1 MSKSKSPDRKTRKI
15 KKAKRNSD
23 LDKEI
28 SKSGIYDDEN
38 PPHLEAK
45 NYINDLLAQN
55 VPKDGKLIVLDGTHF
70 RTSRALNLPLR
81 TIIPQFNYDHYEQ
94 MIQEETFGHCVQY
107 EQLAILLRQMEDPIG
122 LLYADICGSMK
133 EMQSI
138 LGEISKKT
146 FTKDAI
152 VACTIC
158 ARDGEKKDSNTLE
171 FTTELLLELYNTLK
185 GKWNVIGETS
195 RIKYG
200 NMCTYILKKED

>member
-1 MSKSKSPDRKTRKI
+1 
-15 KKAKRNSD
+15 
-23 LDKEI
+23 
-28 SKSGIYDDEN
+28 
-38 PPHLEAK
+38 
-45 NYINDLLAQN
+45 
-55 VPKDGKLIVLDGTHF
+55 
-70 RTSRALNLPLR
+70 
-81 TIIPQFNYDHYEQ
+81 

-122 LLYADICGSMK
+122 LLYADICGNMK

-158 ARDGEKKDSNTLE
+158 ARDGEKKDSTTLA
-171 FTTELLLELYNTLK
+171 FTTELLLELYKTLK
-185 GKWNVIGETS
+185 GKWSVIGETS